1 MLEMR
6 RLSPVFL
13 LASVATLAMG
23 ITVGCYK
30 IDFDETLSDVYYCV
44 SDSEC
49 GDSQAC
55 FQFRCVDDS
64 GPRVSV
70 TGPEPLQNV
79 AFGTATL
86 TANYDIEN
94 FTINDANAVVEGEG
108 KVLVSIAGTD
118 ITTTAVIGAAE
129 LDISA
134 LEPGAHRLFVQAV
147 YGDGTPYENPSATA
161 YTVFYLEDVN
171 PQRPQMAIVS
181 PPPDHVHILGE
192 PLEVTVAVRNFTL
205 QDAGTDCRID
215 AACDPFGPDA
225 AACLPECPVVPGGH
239 PHVYMLDDFPAC
251 LSASPTCN
259 FDYVLS
265 MRTAESSGGVSTSTI
280 PAAIFTEAG
289 SFTFSASLQYNDHE
303 PYPNIDFGIRDQI
316 TITVQERE

>member
-6 RLSPVFL
+6 RSSLVSL
-13 LASVATLAMG
+13 LASLAMG
-23 ITVGCYK
+23 LTVGCYK
-30 IDFDETLSDVYYCV
+30 IDFDETLGDVYYCL

-49 GDSQAC
+49 GESQAC
-55 FQFRCVDDS
+55 SQFRCVDDS
-64 GPRVSV
+64 GPQVTV
-70 TGPEPLQNV
+70 TGPESLQNV

-86 TANYDIEN
+86 TANYNIQN

-108 KVLVSIAGTD
+108 KVRVSIAGTD
-118 ITTTAVIGAAE
+118 ISTLAVIGAAD
-129 LDISA
+129 LDIST
-134 LEPGAHRLFVQAV
+134 LTPGAYRLLVQAT
-147 YGDGTPYENPSATA
+147 YGDGTPYENPGATA
-161 YTVFYLEDVN
+161 YTVFYVEDEN
-171 PQRPQMAIVS
+171 PQRPQLAIVS

-215 AACDPFGPDA
+215 AGCDPWGPEA
-225 AACLPECPVVPGGH
+225 ATCVPECPLVPAGH
-239 PHVYMLDDFPAC
+239 PHVYMLDNFPAC

-265 MRTAESSGGVSTSTI
+265 MRTVESSGGVATAMI

-316 TITVQERE
+316 TITVQARE